1 LKQKP
6 ITQTKE
12 KMNTL
17 ILMRGVSG
25 SGKSTLAEKIC
36 AEQSS
41 AVIVSTDDYFIVE
54 GQYRFDPK
62 KLGEYHAANVNRT
75 ETFMVENCP
84 CIIVDNTNTQAWE
97 MKPYVEL
104 ANAHGYTVQ
113 IVEPEPVSFDELMAR
128 QAQRADQNK
137 SLPAEV
143 VQRMLSRYE
152 NNVTIETILASKR
165 PF

>member
-1 LKQKP
+1 
-6 ITQTKE
+6 
-12 KMNTL
+12 MNTL

-75 ETFMVENCP
+75 ETFMVEKCP
-84 CIIVDNTNTQAWE
+84 CIIIDNTNCRAWE

-143 VQRMLSRYE
+143 VQRMLSLYE
-152 NNVTIETILASKR
+152 NNVTVETILASKR

>member
-1 LKQKP
+1 MQ
-6 ITQTKE
+6 
-12 KMNTL
+12 L

-36 AEQSS
+36 AEQDF
-41 AVIVSTDDYFIVE
+41 AVIVSTDHFFMVE
-54 GQYRFDPK
+54 GEYRFDPK
-62 KLGEYHAANVNRT
+62 RLGEYHAANVKRT
-75 ETFMVENCP
+75 EDAMVERCP

-104 ANAHGYTVQ
+104 AVKHGYSVK
-113 IVEPEPVSFDELMAR
+113 IAEPEPVTFDELMAR

-137 SLPAEV
+137 ALPAEV
-143 VQRMLSRYE
+143 VQRMLNRYE
-152 NNVTIETILASKR
+152 HNVTVETILASKR

>member
-1 LKQKP
+1 MQL
-6 ITQTKE
+6 
-12 KMNTL
+12 ML
-17 ILMRGVSG
+17 IIMRGVSG

-36 AEQSS
+36 AEQDF
-41 AVIVSTDDYFIVE
+41 AVIVSTDDFFVVE

-62 KLGEYHAANVNRT
+62 RLGEYHAANVNRT
-75 ETFMVENCP
+75 ETFMNERCP

-104 ANAHGYTVQ
+104 AVTHGYTVK

-137 SLPAEV
+137 ALPAEV
-143 VQRMLSRYE
+143 VKRMLDRYE
-152 NNVTIETILASKR
+152 HNVTVETILASKR

>member
-1 LKQKP
+1 
-6 ITQTKE
+6 
-12 KMNTL
+12 MDTL

-36 AEQSS
+36 AEQSF
-41 AVIVSTDDYFIVE
+41 AVIVSTDDYFVVE
-54 GQYRFDPK
+54 GEYRFDPK
-62 KLGEYHAANVNRT
+62 KLGEYHAANVRRT
-75 ETFMVENCP
+75 EDAMVERCP

-104 ANAHGYTVQ
+104 AVKHGYSVK
-113 IVEPEPVSFDELMAR
+113 IVEPEPVSFEELMAR
-128 QAQRADQNK
+128 QAKRADQNK
-137 SLPAEV
+137 ALPAEV

-152 NNVTIETILASKR
+152 HKVTVETILASKR

>member
-1 LKQKP
+1 
-6 ITQTKE
+6 
-12 KMNTL
+12 MDTL

-36 AEQSS
+36 AEQSF
-41 AVIVSTDDYFIVE
+41 AVIVSTDDYFVVE
-54 GQYRFDPK
+54 GEYRFDPK
-62 KLGEYHAANVNRT
+62 KLGEYHAANVRRT
-75 ETFMVENCP
+75 EDAMVERCP

-104 ANAHGYTVQ
+104 AVKHGYSVK
-113 IVEPEPVSFDELMAR
+113 IVEPEPVTFDELMAR
-128 QAQRADQNK
+128 QAKRADQNK
-137 SLPAEV
+137 ALPAEV

-152 NNVTIETILASKR
+152 HNVTVETILASKR